1 MEARKIV
8 EECEDILNDLEF
20 TSVREWKA
28 RTGGTVVG
36 YLPTYVPLEVIHAAG
51 ALAVGIFGGGDK
63 MEIIKGDAFY
73 QSYICHLPRSTLE
86 LGLSGR
92 LDFLDVLLSPS
103 LCDVVRNLSGVWQL
117 QFPNVKTK
125 YIDMPQNFDQEVGGR
140 FFISVM
146 KELAL
151 LLESLGC
158 RPVTNELLRQSIILY
173 NENRRLVDA
182 LYDYRAEAPH
192 KVPTAELYVVLRAG
206 LIQPV
211 EKSNETLANY
221 LAAVRNRD
229 VKPLDNVRVVVVGS
243 FCEQPPLNLIKTLEK
258 AGCYI
263 VDDDFIQIAR
273 WFRRPVAVDGDGY
286 RAISEAFLTA
296 SRPSSSVFEGDKPKS
311 EDLVQR
317 IRDRNAEGVIFAAPS
332 FCDPA
337 LLDLPFYQEALDRLG
352 INYTQFQFSENTGQF
367 QTIKEQT
374 GTFSD
379 SIKLWSEA

>member
-1 MEARKIV
+1 MEARKIA
-8 EECEDILNDLEF
+8 EECEKLFYDLEF
-20 TSVREWKA
+20 TAVREWKA
-28 RTGGTVVG
+28 RTGGRVVG
-36 YLPTYVPLEVIHAAG
+36 YLPTYVPREVIHAAG
-51 ALAVGIFGGGDK
+51 ALSVGLFGGGDK
-63 MEIIKGDAFY
+63 LEIIKGDAFY
-73 QSYICHLPRSTLE
+73 QSYICHMPRSTLE

-117 QFPNVKTK
+117 QFPNIKTK
-125 YIDMPQNFDQEVGGR
+125 YIDMPQNFDQKVGGR

-146 KELAL
+146 KELAE

-158 RPVTNELLRQSIILY
+158 RPVTNELLRESIVLY

-192 KVPTAELYVVLRAG
+192 NVPTAELYVVLRAS

-211 EKSNETLANY
+211 EESNRTLAGY
-221 LAAVRNRD
+221 LAAVKNRSFR
-229 VKPLDNVRVVVVGS
+229 PLDNVRVVVVGS

-258 AGCYI
+258 SGCYI

-273 WFRRPVAVDGDGY
+273 WFRRPIAVDGDAY
-286 RAISEAFLTA
+286 SAISEAFLSA
-296 SRPSSSVFEGDKPKS
+296 SRPSSSIFEGDKPKS

-317 IRDRNAEGVIFAAPS
+317 IRDRKAEGVIFAAPS

-352 INYTQFQFSENTGQF
+352 ISYTQFQFSENTGQF

>member
-1 MEARKIV
+1 MEARKIA
-8 EECEDILNDLEF
+8 EECEKLFYDLEF
-20 TSVREWKA
+20 TAVREWKA
-28 RTGGTVVG
+28 RTGGRVVG
-36 YLPTYVPLEVIHAAG
+36 YLPTYVPREVIHAAG
-51 ALAVGIFGGGDK
+51 ALSVGLFGGGDK
-63 MEIIKGDAFY
+63 LEIIKGDAFY
-73 QSYICHLPRSTLE
+73 QSYICHMPRSTLE

-117 QFPNVKTK
+117 QFPNIKTK
-125 YIDMPQNFDQEVGGR
+125 YIDMPQNFDQKVGGR

-146 KELAL
+146 KELAE

-158 RPVTNELLRQSIILY
+158 RPVTNELLLQSIVLY

-192 KVPTAELYVVLRAG
+192 NVPTAELYVVLRAS

-211 EKSNETLANY
+211 EESNRTLAGY
-221 LAAVRNRD
+221 LAAVKNRSFR
-229 VKPLDNVRVVVVGS
+229 PLDNVRVVVVGS

-258 AGCYI
+258 SGCYI

-273 WFRRPVAVDGDGY
+273 WFRRPIAVDGDAY
-286 RAISEAFLTA
+286 SAISEAFLSA
-296 SRPSSSVFEGDKPKS
+296 SRPSSSIFEGDKPKS

-317 IRDRNAEGVIFAAPS
+317 IRDRKAEGVIFAAPS

-352 INYTQFQFSENTGQF
+352 ISYTQFQFSENTGQF

>member
-1 MEARKIV
+1 MEARKIA
-8 EECEDILNDLEF
+8 EECEKLFYDLEF
-20 TSVREWKA
+20 TAAREGKA
-28 RTGGTVVG
+28 RTGGRVVG
-36 YLPTYVPLEVIHAAG
+36 YLPTYVPREVIHAAG
-51 ALAVGIFGGGDK
+51 ALSVGLFGGGDK
-63 MEIIKGDAFY
+63 LEIIKGDAFY
-73 QSYICHLPRSTLE
+73 QSYICHMPRSTLE

-117 QFPNVKTK
+117 QFPNIKTK
-125 YIDMPQNFDQEVGGR
+125 YIDMPQNFDQKVGGR

-146 KELAL
+146 KELAE

-158 RPVTNELLRQSIILY
+158 RPVTNELLLQSIVLY

-192 KVPTAELYVVLRAG
+192 NVPTAELYVVLRAS

-211 EKSNETLANY
+211 EESNRTLAGY
-221 LAAVRNRD
+221 LAAVKNRSFR
-229 VKPLDNVRVVVVGS
+229 PLDNVRVVVVGS

-258 AGCYI
+258 SGCYI

-273 WFRRPVAVDGDGY
+273 WFRRPIAVDGDAY
-286 RAISEAFLTA
+286 SAVSEAFLSA
-296 SRPSSSVFEGDKPKS
+296 SRPSSSIFEGDKPKS

-317 IRDRNAEGVIFAAPS
+317 IRDRKAEGVIFAAPS

-352 INYTQFQFSENTGQF
+352 ISYTQFQFSENTGQF

>member
-1 MEARKIV
+1 M
-8 EECEDILNDLEF
+8 
-20 TSVREWKA
+20 
-28 RTGGTVVG
+28 
-36 YLPTYVPLEVIHAAG
+36 IHAAG
-51 ALAVGIFGGGDK
+51 ALPVAIFGGGDK
-63 MEIIKGDAFY
+63 LEIIKGDAFY
-73 QSYICHLPRSTLE
+73 QSYICHMPRSTLE

-92 LDFLDVLLSPS
+92 LDFMDVLLSPS
-103 LCDVVRNLSGVWQL
+103 LCDVIRNLSGVWQL

-125 YIDMPQNFDQEVGGR
+125 YIDMPQNFDREVGGR
-140 FFISVM
+140 FFISTM
-146 KELAL
+146 KELGH

-158 RPVTNELLRQSIILY
+158 RSVTNELLLQSIALY

-192 KVPTAELYVVLRAG
+192 KVPTAELYVVLRAS
-206 LIQPV
+206 LLLPV
-211 EKSNETLANY
+211 EKSNGTLAGY
-221 LAAVRNRD
+221 LEAVKTRD

-273 WFRRPVAVDGDGY
+273 WYKRPVAVDGDGY
-286 RAISEAFLTA
+286 SAISDAFLTA
-296 SRPSSSVFEGDKPKS
+296 SRPSSSVYEGEKPKS
-311 EDLVQR
+311 EDLVER

-379 SIKLWSEA
+379 SIKLWSEAQ

>member
-1 MEARKIV
+1 MEARKIA
-8 EECEDILNDLEF
+8 EECEKLFYDLEF
-20 TSVREWKA
+20 TAVREWKA
-28 RTGGTVVG
+28 RTGGRVVG
-36 YLPTYVPLEVIHAAG
+36 YLPTYVPREVIHAAG
-51 ALAVGIFGGGDK
+51 ALSVGLFGGGDK
-63 MEIIKGDAFY
+63 LEIIKGDAFY
-73 QSYICHLPRSTLE
+73 QSYICHMPRSTLE

-117 QFPNVKTK
+117 QFPNIKTK
-125 YIDMPQNFDQEVGGR
+125 YIDMPQNFDQKVGGR

-146 KELAL
+146 KELAE

-158 RPVTNELLRQSIILY
+158 RPVTNELLRESIVLY

-192 KVPTAELYVVLRAG
+192 NVPTAELYVVLRAS

-211 EKSNETLANY
+211 EESNRTLAGY
-221 LAAVRNRD
+221 LAAVKNRSFR
-229 VKPLDNVRVVVVGS
+229 PLDNVRVVVVGS

-258 AGCYI
+258 SGCYI

-273 WFRRPVAVDGDGY
+273 WFRRPIAVDGDAY
-286 RAISEAFLTA
+286 SAVSEAFLSA
-296 SRPSSSVFEGDKPKS
+296 SRPSSSIFEGDKPKS

-317 IRDRNAEGVIFAAPS
+317 IRDRKAEGVIFAAPS

-352 INYTQFQFSENTGQF
+352 ISYTQFQFSENTGQF

>member
-51 ALAVGIFGGGDK
+51 ALSVGIFGGGDK

-92 LDFLDVLLSPS
+92 LDFLDALLSPS

-221 LAAVRNRD
+221 LAAVRNRGA
-229 VKPLDNVRVVVVGS
+229 KPLDNVRVVVVGS

-286 RAISEAFLTA
+286 RAISEAFLSA
-296 SRPSSSVFEGDKPKS
+296 SRPSSSVFEGDKPRS
-311 EDLVQR
+311 EDLVER

>member
-51 ALAVGIFGGGDK
+51 ALSVGIFGGGDK

-140 FFISVM
+140 FFNSVM

-286 RAISEAFLTA
+286 GAISEAFLSA

>member
-286 RAISEAFLTA
+286 GAISEAFLSA

>member
-1 MEARKIV
+1 MEARKIA
-8 EECEDILNDLEF
+8 EECEKLFYDLEF
-20 TSVREWKA
+20 TAVREWKA
-28 RTGGTVVG
+28 RTGGRVVG
-36 YLPTYVPLEVIHAAG
+36 YLPTYVPREVIHAAG
-51 ALAVGIFGGGDK
+51 ALSVGLFGGGDK
-63 MEIIKGDAFY
+63 LEIIKGDAFY
-73 QSYICHLPRSTLE
+73 QSYICHMPRSTLE

-117 QFPNVKTK
+117 QFPNIKTK
-125 YIDMPQNFDQEVGGR
+125 YIDMPQNFDQKVGGR

-146 KELAL
+146 KELAE

-158 RPVTNELLRQSIILY
+158 RPVTNELLRESIVLY

-192 KVPTAELYVVLRAG
+192 NVPTAELYVVLRAS

-211 EKSNETLANY
+211 EESNRTLAGY
-221 LAAVRNRD
+221 LAAVKNRSFR
-229 VKPLDNVRVVVVGS
+229 PLDNVRVVVVGS

-258 AGCYI
+258 SGCYI

-273 WFRRPVAVDGDGY
+273 WFRRPIAVDGDAY
-286 RAISEAFLTA
+286 SAVSEAFLSA
-296 SRPSSSVFEGDKPKS
+296 SRPSSSIFEGDKPKS

-317 IRDRNAEGVIFAAPS
+317 IRDRKAEGVIFAAPS

-352 INYTQFQFSENTGQF
+352 IRYTQFQFSENTGQF

>member
-51 ALAVGIFGGGDK
+51 ALSVGIFGGGDK

-92 LDFLDVLLSPS
+92 LDFLDALLSPS

-192 KVPTAELYVVLRAG
+192 RVPTAELYVVLRAG

-221 LAAVRNRD
+221 LAAVRNRGA
-229 VKPLDNVRVVVVGS
+229 KPLDNVRVVVVGS

-286 RAISEAFLTA
+286 RAISEAFLSA
-296 SRPSSSVFEGDKPKS
+296 SRPSSSVFEGDKPRS
-311 EDLVQR
+311 EDLVER

>member
-51 ALAVGIFGGGDK
+51 ALSVGIFGGGDK

-92 LDFLDVLLSPS
+92 LDFLDALLSPS

-192 KVPTAELYVVLRAG
+192 RVPTAELYVVLRAG

-229 VKPLDNVRVVVVGS
+229 AKPLDNVRVVVVGS

-286 RAISEAFLTA
+286 RAISEAFLSA

>member
-51 ALAVGIFGGGDK
+51 ALAVGNYGGGDK

-286 RAISEAFLTA
+286 GAISEAFLSA

>member
-1 MEARKIV
+1 MEACKIA
-8 EECEDILNDLEF
+8 EECEKLLNDLAF

-28 RTGGTVVG
+28 RTGGRVVG
-36 YLPTYVPLEVIHAAG
+36 YLPTYVPREVIHAAG
-51 ALAVGIFGGGDK
+51 GLAVGIFGGGDK
-63 MEIIKGDAFY
+63 LEIIKGDAFY
-73 QSYICHLPRSTLE
+73 QSYICHMPRSTLE
-86 LGLSGR
+86 LGLGGR

-117 QFPNVKTK
+117 QFPGVKTK
-125 YIDMPQNFDQEVGGR
+125 YIDMPQNFDREVGGR
-140 FFISVM
+140 FFIATM

-151 LLESLGC
+151 LLESMGC
-158 RPVTNELLRQSIILY
+158 RPVTNELLLESITLY
-173 NENRRLVDA
+173 NENRSLVDA

-192 KVPTAELYVVLRAG
+192 NVPTAELYVVLRAS
-206 LIQPV
+206 LIEPV
-211 EKSNETLANY
+211 EKSNETLARY
-221 LAAVRNRD
+221 LEAVGNRHAR
-229 VKPLDNVRVVVVGS
+229 PLDNVRVVVVGS

-263 VDDDFIQIAR
+263 VDDDFVQIAR
-273 WFRRPVAVDGDGY
+273 WFKRPIAANGDGY
-286 RAISEAFLTA
+286 AAISEAFLTA
-296 SRPSSSVFEGDKPKS
+296 SRPSSSVFERDKPKS
-311 EDLVQR
+311 EDLVEL
-317 IRDRNAEGVIFAAPS
+317 IRDRRAEGVIFAAPS

-352 INYTQFQFSENTGQF
+352 ISYTQFQFSENTGQF

>member
-1 MEARKIV
+1 MEARKIA
-8 EECEDILNDLEF
+8 EECEKLFYDLEF
-20 TSVREWKA
+20 TAVREWKA
-28 RTGGTVVG
+28 RTGGRVVG
-36 YLPTYVPLEVIHAAG
+36 YLPTYVPREVIHAAG
-51 ALAVGIFGGGDK
+51 ALSVGLFGGGDK
-63 MEIIKGDAFY
+63 LEIIKGDAFY
-73 QSYICHLPRSTLE
+73 QSYICHMPRSTLE

-117 QFPNVKTK
+117 QFPNIKTK
-125 YIDMPQNFDQEVGGR
+125 YIDMPQNFDQKVGGR

-146 KELAL
+146 KELAE

-158 RPVTNELLRQSIILY
+158 RPVTNELLRESIVLY

-192 KVPTAELYVVLRAG
+192 NVPTAELYVVLRAS

-211 EKSNETLANY
+211 EESNRTLAGY
-221 LAAVRNRD
+221 LAAVKNRSFR
-229 VKPLDNVRVVVVGS
+229 PLDNVRVVVVGS

-258 AGCYI
+258 SGCYI

-273 WFRRPVAVDGDGY
+273 WFRRPIAVDGDAY
-286 RAISEAFLTA
+286 SAVSEAFLSA
-296 SRPSSSVFEGDKPKS
+296 SRPSSSIFEGDKPKS

-317 IRDRNAEGVIFAAPS
+317 IRDRKAEGVIFAAPS

-337 LLDLPFYQEALDRLG
+337 LLDRPMQQRVLQEAG
-352 INYTQFQFSENTGQF
+352 IPYVAFKYSENFGQM
-367 QTIKEQT
+367 QPIREQA
-374 GTFSD
+374 GTFAD
-379 SIKLWSEA
+379 SIKLWSAQ